1 MEHYKVHR
9 SHREW
14 SQEETF
20 SFGGFSLLLVSSHN
34 FYHFHR
40 LPFPFNDF
48 TPYFRLNTFL
58 LLVSPLFP
66 IHRIQCSHFVS
77 FSSSKNESLPIPILV
92 ESIKLS
98 KASQHRIAAS
108 SLAAFSQSHL
118 KLQKSLFCSII
129 ANAPGRLSAAWWDY
143 IFLWWVYIFLFLC
156 INNDWRP
163 GCSRLNYLLGQFLET
178 VSPPAP

>member
-1 MEHYKVHR
+1 MSFAGWSASPLWSIIKRLRCSARNTLPLLGLAWMEHYNVHR

-66 IHRIQCSHFVS
+66 IHHIQCSHFVS
-77 FSSSKNESLPIPILV
+77 FFSSKNESLPIPILV
-92 ESIKLS
+92 ESIKCS

-143 IFLWWVYIFLFLC
+143 IFLWWV
-156 INNDWRP
+156 
-163 GCSRLNYLLGQFLET
+163 
-178 VSPPAP
+178 